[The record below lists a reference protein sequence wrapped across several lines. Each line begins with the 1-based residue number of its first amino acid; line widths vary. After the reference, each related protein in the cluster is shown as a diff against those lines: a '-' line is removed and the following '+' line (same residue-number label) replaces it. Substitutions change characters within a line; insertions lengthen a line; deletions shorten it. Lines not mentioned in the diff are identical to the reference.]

1 MLFCVLIFENWLKW
15 LSLSSSLS
23 NAMIQ
28 ATQQINLQTETLAVP
43 QTQLRSWYKNQNI
56 EKSDPIDKLNLWK
69 SFCLM
74 KINSYSWFQSK
85 ILNSL
90 F

>member
-56 EKSDPIDKLNLWK
+56 EKIRLT
-69 SFCLM
+69 
-74 KINSYSWFQSK
+74 SWNFE
-85 ILNSL
+85 NR
-90 F
+90 FVW